1 MAYDPLISASD
12 IIAFKEIDTG
22 GQKAGNGGDGYSS
35 GAIINKPHLEFS
47 PHNKADGANVDVTT
61 GDDVYQKA
69 DWDAGGAKGGDASV
83 KKADDVWAKATGGT
97 AKSNGDQYSES
108 GHNKSYVDA
117 HTIAAQENALK
128 VDMSQMVSAGNGG
141 DGGHGNLAKG
151 GEVSFALVHS
161 NPTSE
166 TANLN
171 DVLNDSGHFAIDDFL
186 HV

>member
-1 MAYDPLISASD
+1 MKYDPLISASD
-12 IIAFKEIDTG
+12 VIAFKEIDTG
-22 GQKAGNGGDGYSS
+22 GQKAGNGGDGYNS
-35 GAIINKPHLEFS
+35 GDIINKPHLDFA
-47 PHNKADGANVDVTT
+47 PQNKTEGADVDVKS

-69 DWDAGGAKGGDASV
+69 YWDAGGAKGGDASL
-83 KKADDVWAKATGGT
+83 WAKATGGT
-97 AKSNGDQYSES
+97 AKSNGDQVSES

-117 HTIAAQENALK
+117 NTIAAQENALK

-141 DGGHGNLAKG
+141 DGGHGNSAKG

-171 DVLNDSGHFAIDDFL
+171 DVLNESGHFAIDDFL